1 MGSQRSERRAEEL
14 GRMAARLLR
23 RGRPAVEKA
32 VAQSRPKLEKAAQ
45 DAWRYAQEHEDEI
58 KRHAL
63 RAARLKVRGPFG
75 FVIDAVSS
83 GLRDEPSSK
92 VALDCSDCGFS
103 NSPNARFCSSCG
115 TALTESP

>member
-1 MGSQRSERRAEEL
+1 
-14 GRMAARLLR
+14 MAARLLR

-32 VAQSRPKLEKAAQ
+32 VAQSRPRLEKAAQ

-83 GLRDEPSSK
+83 GFRDEPDI
-92 VALDCSDCGFS
+92 AGTTRECPGCSVS
-103 NSPNARFCSSCG
+103 NPPSARFCSSCG
-115 TALTESP
+115 TALGETS